1 MEEKFMA
8 RKKQDVIVLFPD
20 LFVGTKR
27 LTDAQFGVLMR
38 ALFAYRYENTEYT
51 GEDVTVAMAFDFAK
65 PQIDRYIEVCNTNR
79 KNRNSLNDDEVQRNA
94 TELQEIQ
101 GNDPQIKTQNQ
112 IQVQNQSHTQNEI
125 QNHNHNQ
132 NQDHTHNHP
141 PVSPPSDQGDMGEE
155 MGETYDEQIQSVSYP
170 SYIELSRYCRAE
182 GLKNVNPADFL
193 CHYVSK
199 RWTDQQGRPI
209 KDWKA
214 LARSWNERNKASPID
229 REI

>member
-1 MEEKFMA
+1 MA

-20 LFVGTKR
+20 LFAGTKR

-51 GEDVTVAMAFDFAK
+51 GEDVSVAMAFDFAK

-94 TELQEIQ
+94 TEFQEIQ

-112 IQVQNQSHTQNEI
+112 IQVQNQVQNQSHTQNEI
-125 QNHNHNQ
+125 QNQNHNHNQ
-132 NQDHTHNHP
+132 DHTHP

-155 MGETYDEQIQSVSYP
+155 LGETYDEDIKNGKYP
-170 SYIELSRYCRAE
+170 NYFDVMEFCRE
-182 GLKNVNPADFL
+182 QGLNDMDRNAFY
-193 CHYVSK
+193 CHYYINGWK
-199 RWTDQQGRPI
+199 DQNGDPVR
-209 KDWKA
+209 DWKA
-214 LARSWNERNKASPID
+214 LARSWNTHNKASPEEW
-229 REI
+229 EI